1 MPYGEKC
8 IMARDET
15 LSSTITTTIVTFPGR
30 DMMWVIM
37 VMITFRIEIAIR
49 CGASAHVP
57 RA

>member
-1 MPYGEKC
+1 
-8 IMARDET
+8 MARDET